1 MYNMKKII
9 YTALIA
15 ICGLSGLSSCSKE
28 NSTVPVSLDQN
39 SLSYVAR
46 PGAVKLMWNI
56 PDKADYKYIKIT
68 YSLPGDTQERMKL
81 ASVYT
86 DTLLVNNLLQKYGDI
101 TFKLQTVSSDGGL
114 GNICSISAK
123 ALPATKTTTVEKLDV
138 SLTPDKDHVWS
149 DDPESSEGPIANL
162 VDGNTGNYFHMSW
175 SDSKPFPHYIVMD
188 LGTTVNGLQFNY
200 TCRNNNNKD
209 NPKDMDILVS
219 DSFENTPAYYT
230 AETGTTKIASFT
242 SLPSDK
248 AASYTSS
255 GIISSKPF
263 RYVWF
268 KILSAT
274 SGSDWV
280 ALAEMSVYKVRVT
293 TYDPETGET
302 TIAE

>member
-1 MYNMKKII
+1 MKKILYI
-9 YTALIA
+9 ALIA
-15 ICGLSGLSSCSKE
+15 LTAMGSLASCSKE
-28 NSTVPVSLDQN
+28 STTTPVSLDQN

-46 PGAVKLMWNI
+46 PGAIKLMWNI

-68 YSLPGDTQERMKL
+68 YSLPGKTKECLRL

-86 DTLLVNNLLQKYGDI
+86 DTFLVDNLLQKYGDI
-101 TFKLQTVSSDGGL
+101 TFTLQTVSADGGL
-114 GNICSISAK
+114 GNTCSIK
-123 ALPATKTTTVEKLDV
+123 AQSLAATKTVTVEKLDV
-138 SLTPDKDHVWS
+138 SLTPDKDHLWT
-149 DDPESSEGPIANL
+149 DDQESSEGPIANL
-162 VDGNTGNYFHMSW
+162 VNGKTTDYFHMSW

-188 LGTTVNGLQFNY
+188 LGSTVNGLQFNY
-200 TCRNNNNKD
+200 TCRDNNNKD

-219 DSFENTPAYYT
+219 NSFENTPAYYT

-242 SLPSDK
+242 SLPNTK
-248 AASYTSS
+248 AASYNSV

-280 ALAEMSVYKVRVT
+280 ALAEMSVFKVRVT

-302 TIAE
+302 SVVE